1 MKFLK
6 YVFSP
11 NFDKYE
17 GVRPINIYLLRAL
30 YFLMLVVMSVDAWK
44 MIFTHDGQLE
54 RFRAIAICV
63 WAAYGTLGLF
73 GLFKPLKWLPMVLFM
88 IFYKTLWLLVVSLPL
103 WKSNQLAGSPAEEM
117 TYIFLAAPFLLLII
131 PWKYV
136 FRTFIFEQRTKS
148 L

>member
-1 MKFLK
+1 
-6 YVFSP
+6 
-11 NFDKYE
+11 
-17 GVRPINIYLLRAL
+17 
-30 YFLMLVVMSVDAWK
+30 MLVVMSVDAWK

-73 GLFKPLKWLPMVLFM
+73 GLFKPLKWLPIVLFM

-117 TYIFLAAPFLLLII
+117 TYIFLVAPFLLLII

-148 L
+148 F